1 MVEPSKEEFLRGL
14 VPAVVRTQVYGTLL
28 DSLTAEHGARTTAMQ
43 IASENAEEMISTIT
57 QQYNKV
63 RQEVITNEIL
73 DIVGGSEALRNK

>member
-1 MVEPSKEEFLRGL
+1 
-14 VPAVVRTQVYGTLL
+14 
-28 DSLTAEHGARTTAMQ
+28 MQ

>member
-1 MVEPSKEEFLRGL
+1 
-14 VPAVVRTQVYGTLL
+14 
-28 DSLTAEHGARTTAMQ
+28 MQ
-43 IASENAEEMISTIT
+43 IASENAEEMISTIA